1 MVILNLHT
9 CICCVLLEKG
19 LEGESGG
26 LCPNLSWGLG
36 PSPLIGL
43 QDRTKDGKLWSL
55 IAATFPDFESEQGR
69 HSASLSSQAWPE
81 PPSLLQGRDREPR
94 PQDLQ
99 LQRALRTGFI
109 VSLLKDLVRASEWG
123 LEQFSCLFLNLFG
136 LAVLGGA
143 GFNSSPSLALS
154 YRSWMTRH
162 GTIVC
167 PSADKISLGRSAE
180 PQLLKRNGT

>member
-1 MVILNLHT
+1 M
-9 CICCVLLEKG
+9 
-19 LEGESGG
+19 
-26 LCPNLSWGLG
+26 
-36 PSPLIGL
+36 
-43 QDRTKDGKLWSL
+43 
-55 IAATFPDFESEQGR
+55 
-69 HSASLSSQAWPE
+69 
-81 PPSLLQGRDREPR
+81 
-94 PQDLQ
+94 
-99 LQRALRTGFI
+99 GFI

-167 PSADKISLGRSAE
+167 PSADKISLGISAE
-180 PQLLKRNGT
+180 PQLLKRNGTYKQVRRGVNRED